1 MNSYGDREM
10 TQLVGNAVTVS
21 GKIWAY
27 RMHYPN
33 GQYVQWEPDMTTMR
47 AKWYGDIMQYF
58 NPIARA

>member
-1 MNSYGDREM
+1 M

-47 AKWYGDIMQYF
+47 AKWYGDIMQHF